1 MPAPYPS
8 SFLLRGGLPDGDHPY
23 YYQDKEPLLKV
34 NAREVFWYAQRT
46 SRIGSHSE
54 YFGLEG

>member
-23 YYQDKEPLLKV
+23 YYQDKEPLLQV
-34 NAREVFWYAQRT
+34 NTRGGFLVCAVHKSYWL
-46 SRIGSHSE
+46 S
-54 YFGLEG
+54 L